1 MFPSHFLTC
10 RRLGRHGSKGDKG
23 DRGRPAD
30 DTSVPQAPMV
40 GFSATLDQNLPRSGE
55 YRVVRFNV
63 VLTNHAAAYEP
74 STGKFTAPLNGSARP
89 DPTDSKPNPTR
100 PDPTTPRTSRPP
112 ASLRLLSTG
121 QLDPTGADETNSTHG
136 QVHGAHH
143 RVNPTRPDSNQTQR
157 NPWVVR
163 PRASSRRPSTGRTW
177 LGLVASRTTARTSC
191 CTRTLIFGNT

>member
-1 MFPSHFLTC
+1 MFSSHFLTC

-30 DTSVPQAPMV
+30 DTSVPQTPMV

-112 ASLRLLSTG
+112 AS
-121 QLDPTGADETNSTHG
+121 
-136 QVHGAHH
+136 
-143 RVNPTRPDSNQTQR
+143 
-157 NPWVVR
+157 
-163 PRASSRRPSTGRTW
+163 SRRPSSGQPDPTRLKPNPTQPMGCLSTGKFTAPVN
-177 LGLVASRTTARTSC
+177 GSYLVGFSGVAYDGQDILLHQNPYFRKYVNF
-191 CTRTLIFGNT
+191 LIEQYRIRRRRSHA